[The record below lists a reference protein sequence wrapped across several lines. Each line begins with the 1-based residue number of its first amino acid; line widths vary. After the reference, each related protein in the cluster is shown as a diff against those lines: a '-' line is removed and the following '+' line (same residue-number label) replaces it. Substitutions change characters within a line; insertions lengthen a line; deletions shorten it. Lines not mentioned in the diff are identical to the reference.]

1 MSLHVAAGLS
11 HLRCS
16 ILRAPRDSVVHHEAL
31 KAKAEDVIHH
41 PDEDCG
47 LAGDRMPGERYGK
60 GYGQPLRPPTTD
72 AKRVSTKSLIPR
84 K

>member
-41 PDEDCG
+41 PEKIAALPVTGC
-47 LAGDRMPGERYGK
+47 LANVMARDM
-60 GYGQPLRPPTTD
+60 D
-72 AKRVSTKSLIPR
+72 SL
-84 K
+84 